1 MSFEFRVLSFESI
14 GIVGG
19 GIAGLTAAIALRHH
33 GFTATVYESAP
44 ALEPVGAGILVPANA
59 MRVLAAL
66 GVRDSVAQ
74 AGVHLKRIELR
85 DLRGTPLQIVDGAEA
100 ARRYGEPTI
109 AIARTGLVRAL
120 ATHLPDGVLHLGKR
134 CLDAVEDETGI
145 TLRFEDGSEARADL
159 AVAAD
164 GIHSRLRDRTLGP
177 VCLRYAGQTCYR
189 GIARHRA
196 GDLVQTCREIWGGRL
211 RFGFSSLSPDEV
223 YWFAPMTAPARM
235 TVEPER
241 LKTWLLETYAAF
253 PDPVGS
259 LLHDTPDER
268 IIQTDLYD
276 FPPLDRWSSGR
287 LVLIGDAA
295 HAMTPNLG
303 QGGAQAIEDAWALAR
318 CLADC
323 QGRWAEAFQTFYRER
338 QARTR
343 WIASTAWQLGKLAH
357 IENPIARAVRNLALT
372 YTPAFMQRRHLDRIL
387 A

>member
-1 MSFEFRVLSFESI
+1 MSLESVAI
-14 GIVGG
+14 AGG
-19 GIAGLTAAIALRHH
+19 GIAGLTAAIALRHR
-33 GFTATVYESAP
+33 GFAATVYESAP

-74 AGVHLKRIELR
+74 GGIPLERIELR
-85 DLRGTPLQIVDGAEA
+85 DLRGTPLQIVDGVEA

-109 AIARTGLVRAL
+109 AIARTRLVRAL

-134 CLDAVEDETGI
+134 CRDAVEDETGI
-145 TLRFEDGSEARADL
+145 TLRFEDGSETRADL

-164 GIHSRLRDRTLGP
+164 GIHSRLRDRSVRP
-177 VCLRYAGQTCYR
+177 VRFRYAGQTCYR
-189 GIARHRA
+189 GIARHHA
-196 GDLVQTCREIWGGRL
+196 GDLLRTCRELWGGHV
-211 RFGFSSLSPDEV
+211 RFGFASLAPDEV
-223 YWFAPMTAPARM
+223 YWFAPMTAPARTM
-235 TVEPER
+235 VEPDR
-241 LKTWLLETYAAF
+241 LKAWLLETYEAF

-259 LLHDTPDER
+259 LLHDTPDDR

-276 FPPLDRWSSGR
+276 FLPLDRWSSGR
-287 LVLIGDAA
+287 LILVGDAA

-323 QGRWAEAFQTFYRER
+323 NGRWAEAFQTFCRQR

-357 IENPIARAVRNLALT
+357 IENPIAQTVRNFALT
-372 YTPAFMQRRHLDRIL
+372 YAPAFLQRRHVDRLL
-387 A
+387 APR